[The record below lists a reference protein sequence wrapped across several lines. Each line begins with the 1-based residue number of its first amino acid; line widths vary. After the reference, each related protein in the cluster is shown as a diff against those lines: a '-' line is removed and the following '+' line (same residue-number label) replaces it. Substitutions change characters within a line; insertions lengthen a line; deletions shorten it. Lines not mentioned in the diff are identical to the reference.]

1 MAGPAIPDASH
12 VALTMDRAAFFNQVR
27 GPLFRGRIDFGQTL
41 GIEAKLDE
49 FEKRKLTDLRW
60 LAYMLATSYHET
72 GKRMRPV
79 REGFA
84 ISDSSA
90 RRIVAERAYGK
101 PDPRTGQVY
110 YGRGEVQLTW
120 YKNYEEM
127 GRLLDLP
134 LTENPDLALKADVSA
149 AIMFDGMILGLFTGK
164 KLADYFNDATDWVNA
179 REIINRLDRA
189 ELIAG
194 YAKTFHAALN
204 T

>member
-1 MAGPAIPDASH
+1 
-12 VALTMDRAAFFNQVR
+12 MDRAAYFNQVR

-101 PDPRTGQVY
+101 RNPGPGKSITAGAKSSSPGKKIMRRWADCSIFRLPRT
-110 YGRGEVQLTW
+110 RTW
-120 YKNYEEM
+120 RSRPMY
-127 GRLLDLP
+127 RP
-134 LTENPDLALKADVSA
+134 RSCSTA
-149 AIMFDGMILGLFTGK
+149 
-164 KLADYFNDATDWVNA
+164 
-179 REIINRLDRA
+179 
-189 ELIAG
+189 
-194 YAKTFHAALN
+194 
-204 T
+204 